1 MDLGFLK
8 NKLAKVTGKA
18 TPAPGTAEQT
28 GPAETSSEPNAS
40 AQTTGKGKLGSLFSK
55 IATTAGNAMSDLGLT
70 AANPDRAPK
79 VARTIDEENL
89 KIDVA
94 HGLLLDYSVTD
105 PQSFIAV
112 LNKVA
117 KECHGLHN
125 LGIYADIVS
134 ITPSHVLKFET
145 KDNFIHVECFNGENP
160 GNELVNDGT
169 SDNPFQHPFDELLAG
184 GDEDESEEN
193 ETDGEEEEAV
203 EEEEETDGETD
214 SEEEEGEEEKE
225 EDDGEDDFG
234 EDGEEEDDED
244 DSGEDDG
251 DDD

>member
-18 TPAPGTAEQT
+18 TPAPETAEQT

-40 AQTTGKGKLGSLFSK
+40 AQTTGKGKLRSLFSK

-70 AANPDRAPK
+70 AANSDRAPK
-79 VARTIDEENL
+79 AARTIDEENL
-89 KIDVA
+89 KTDVA

-134 ITPSHVLKFET
+134 VTPSHVLKFET
-145 KDNFIHVECFNGENP
+145 KDNFVHVKCFDGESA
-160 GNELVNDGT
+160 GNALVNDGT
-169 SDNPFQHPFDELLAG
+169 SEEPFQHPFDELLAG
-184 GDEDESEEN
+184 GGTDPDADEPDGGADAEETGAEDGKEASEDPEEPDEDGEEPEEDESDFEEGSDEDSDESEE
-193 ETDGEEEEAV
+193 
-203 EEEEETDGETD
+203 
-214 SEEEEGEEEKE
+214 
-225 EDDGEDDFG
+225 F
-234 EDGEEEDDED
+234 
-244 DSGEDDG
+244 
-251 DDD
+251 DDDDA